1 MAFYSSD
8 LFGARKTRAVQ
19 KDPAAEGIYLKL
31 AMPILLELASN
42 PDFRAGL
49 RSLARRLVEDR
60 LGDFKTATVALQEL
74 ERRGLVRLVTP
85 DPAEGNDIFALTSE
99 GEKVAESVRSEPS
112 A

>member
-8 LFGARKTRAVQ
+8 LFGARKTRSAQ

-42 PDFRAGL
+42 SDFRAGV
-49 RSLARRLVEDR
+49 RSLARRLVEER
-60 LGDFKTATVALQEL
+60 LGDFKMAMVALQEL

-85 DPAEGNDIFALTSE
+85 DPAGGNDVYALTDE
-99 GEKVAESVRSEPS
+99 GGKVAESVRTEPS